1 MLPYASLIVVD
12 KNALL
17 PVYQQ
22 IANTFIDLIREG
34 VLKPGNYLPPSRQL
48 AEQLQLHRKTI
59 VAAYDELAA
68 QDWVETRP
76 RKGIMVSLK
85 LPEIKPRKFKE
96 ERITHPYQKET
107 SGFFQQVRPSFA
119 TPEKGGNF
127 KIVVND
133 GFPDARIAPVDNLLK
148 QYRSFLKKS
157 YAQHMFMRGAA
168 QGSLNLREQLA
179 SFLHKTRAIDVNAN
193 NVLITRGAQ
202 MAIFIAA
209 GMVLKPGSTVIV
221 GEPGYFMANNIF
233 EHFGAKL
240 IRVKVDENGIDVD
253 AIERICKKKRPD
265 LLYIIPHH
273 HHPTTVTLS
282 AERRMKLL
290 EIIRTYSLPAIE
302 DDYDY
307 DFHYNNS
314 PILPLASAD
323 HNGYVLYI
331 GSVTKTLAAA
341 IRIGYLVAGA
351 AFINQAAGIREMLDI
366 RGDVLMEEALAV
378 LYKNGDM
385 QKHLNKAVKLY
396 HERRDFLC
404 DLLESELSDMVTFT
418 RPPGGMSVWLQ
429 FKPAYKLPDVARIVA
444 QQGIYINDGSLY
456 NSGTV
461 NYNALRVGFASLNE
475 QELRELV
482 MALKKAV

>member
-1 MLPYASLIVVD
+1 MFPYSSLIVID

-22 IANTFIDLIREG
+22 IANTFIGIIRDG
-34 VLKPGNYLPPSRQL
+34 VLKPGNQLPPSRQL
-48 AEQLQLHRKTI
+48 ADMLQVHRKTV
-59 VAAYDELAA
+59 VAAYEELAA
-68 QDWVETRP
+68 QDWVETLP
-76 RKGIMVSLK
+76 RKGIRVALK
-85 LPEIKPRKFKE
+85 LPEIKPRKFKQ
-96 ERITHPYQKET
+96 ERVVHPYEKET
-107 SGFFQQVRPSFA
+107 AGFFQQVRPSFA
-119 TPEKGGNF
+119 TPEKNGNF

-157 YAQHMFMRGAA
+157 YAQHMFMRGEA
-168 QGSLNLREQLA
+168 QGTPNLRGQLA
-179 SFLHKTRAIDVNAN
+179 SFLHKTRTIDINAG

-209 GMVLKPGSTVIV
+209 GMVLKPGSTVVV

-253 AIERICKKKRPD
+253 AIERICKKKKPD

-331 GSVTKTLAAA
+331 GSVTKTLAPA

-351 AFINQAAGIREMLDI
+351 AFIKQAAGVREMLDI

-378 LYKNGDM
+378 LYKNGEM

-404 DLLESELSDMVTFT
+404 DLLESELSEMVTFT

-461 NYNALRVGFASLNE
+461 NYNALRVGFASMNE
-475 QELRELV
+475 QEITELV